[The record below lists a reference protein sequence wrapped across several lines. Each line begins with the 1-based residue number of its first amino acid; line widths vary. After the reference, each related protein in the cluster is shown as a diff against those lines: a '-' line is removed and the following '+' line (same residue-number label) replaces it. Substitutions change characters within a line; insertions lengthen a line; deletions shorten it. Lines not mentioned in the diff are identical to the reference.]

1 MSIKD
6 KPLKKCHSDKRV
18 TIDKLHNNI
27 IDDYKKQK
35 ENYTKK
41 YNKETDLDK
50 KVGLK
55 NKIKESDEYINEYY
69 LNNGELLFDYYN
81 LMPIGQ
87 RYLQLY

>member
-50 KVGLK
+50 KM
-55 NKIKESDEYINEYY
+55 Y
-69 LNNGELLFDYYN
+69 
-81 LMPIGQ
+81 
-87 RYLQLY
+87 

>member
-35 ENYTKK
+35 ENYAKK
-41 YNKETDLDK
+41 LKKETDLNK
-50 KVGLK
+50 K
-55 NKIKESDEYINEYY
+55 IY
-69 LNNGELLFDYYN
+69 
-81 LMPIGQ
+81 
-87 RYLQLY
+87 